1 MISYNEMARYRAL
14 MTEFDLRIKE
24 LELGSRTPENRRDLI
39 KVKLVKKQTR
49 KEFEKILKEQNK

>member
-1 MISYNEMARYRAL
+1 MARYRAL